1 MKVDPLVITL
11 CAKASQIGKKVKKE
25 KDLDKKIQLM
35 QAQLDFLRLAELIQL
50 SMNIWLAIITT
61 LLLE

>member
-11 CAKASQIGKKVKKE
+11 CAKGSQIGKKVKKE

-35 QAQLDFLRLAELIQL
+35 QAQLDFLRLAELIQQ
-50 SMNIWLAIITT
+50 SMNIWLTIITT